1 MLKLNKLGEFEN
13 SGEAIEQASTGNNSH
28 VLSEDELNTETIS
41 KAYEG
46 AEELTAKLYKE
57 ALLTQ
62 ELNMKKRN
70 AEAYRERV
78 FAEQQLRLSVMKK
91 ARKNNPLAYAKALE
105 QMTETPNDIQTLKD
119 LNYHGTKYMSGRVE
133 AASAPLLRSSAL
145 RTMSG
150 GHFPPSY
157 DFERMSPGLPFG
169 NGEQGEIVQMP
180 EQVQYIEASEKEEA
194 IAGYMGGWFDDLTS
208 KAGEAIQTGLTSGVS
223 DRLEEDV
230 YNIINPPD
238 QVTQPAPAPRTVT
251 IPGQTTTSIMG
262 AKLNTQ
268 YLMIGAGVF
277 AIALIG
283 ILALKSRP
291 VIVGKK

>member
-1 MLKLNKLGEFEN
+1 MLKMNKFGEFEN
-13 SGEAIEQASTGNNSH
+13 SGETIEQASTGNNSH

-46 AEELTAKLYKE
+46 ASALAQKLYEE
-57 ALLTQ
+57 AQLQQ
-62 ELNMKKRN
+62 EVNIKKRN
-70 AEAYRERV
+70 AEAYRDRV
-78 FAEQQLRLSVMKK
+78 FAEQQIRLDIMKK
-91 ARKNNPLAYAKALE
+91 ARKNNPLAYAKAIE

-119 LNYHGTKYMSGRVE
+119 LNYHGTKYMSG
-133 AASAPLLRSSAL
+133 
-145 RTMSG
+145 MSG

-157 DFERMSPGLPFG
+157 DFTRMRPGLPFG

-238 QVTQPAPAPRTVT
+238 QVTQPAPAPRPVT

>member
-1 MLKLNKLGEFEN
+1 MLKMNKFGEFEN

-46 AEELTAKLYKE
+46 ASALAQKLYEE
-57 ALLTQ
+57 AQLQQ
-62 ELNMKKRN
+62 EVDIKKRN

-91 ARKNNPLAYAKALE
+91 ARKNNPLAYAKAIE

-119 LNYHGTKYMSGRVE
+119 LNYHSTKYMSGK
-133 AASAPLLRSSAL
+133 AAL

-157 DFERMSPGLPFG
+157 DFERMRPGLPFG

-277 AIALIG
+277 AAMLIG

>member
-1 MLKLNKLGEFEN
+1 MLKMNKFGEFEN
-13 SGEAIEQASTGNNSH
+13 SGEAIERATTGNNSH
-28 VLSEDELNTETIS
+28 VLSEDELNTESVS
-41 KAYEG
+41 KAY
-46 AEELTAKLYKE
+46 AEAEALAEKLYKE

-70 AEAYRERV
+70 AEAYRDRV
-78 FAEQQLRLSVMKK
+78 FAEQQIRLDIMKK

-119 LNYHGTKYMSGRVE
+119 LNYHSTKYMSGK

-150 GHFPPSY
+150 GHLPPSY
-157 DFERMSPGLPFG
+157 DFERMRPGLPFG
-169 NGEQGEIVQMP
+169 NGDQGEIVQMP
-180 EQVQYIEASEKEEA
+180 EDVQYIEASEKEEVL
-194 IAGYMGGWFDDLTS
+194 AGYMGGWFDDLTS

-238 QVTQPAPAPRTVT
+238 QAPQPTTIPRSVT

-277 AIALIG
+277 AVALIG